1 MENEKV
7 DGEINVIVKGEKKL
21 RLVLPDNCDPI
32 LEIFETDPDEGKL
45 KFSLYDRSALKKFRK
60 QVIDLIDTAISEA
73 PKVSNKTNVVH
84 V

>member
-7 DGEINVIVKGEKKL
+7 DGEINVIVRGEKKL
-21 RLVLPDNCDPI
+21 RLVLPENLAPV
-32 LEIFETDPDEGKL
+32 LEIFETDPDEGNL

-60 QVIDLIDTAISEA
+60 QVIDLIDAAISEA
-73 PKVSNKTNVVH
+73 PKVSDKTNVAH